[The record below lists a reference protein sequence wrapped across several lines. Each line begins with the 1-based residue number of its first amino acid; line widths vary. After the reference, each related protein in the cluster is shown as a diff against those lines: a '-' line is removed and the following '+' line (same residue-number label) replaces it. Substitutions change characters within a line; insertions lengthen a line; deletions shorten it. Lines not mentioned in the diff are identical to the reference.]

1 MAVLNTT
8 SPTDRPVAPTETPS
22 NTVPS
27 SRTRIAVWVTGFAY
41 VRLQK
46 TAGAVLD
53 RSGGVRYQASENDT
67 GTGPLAPDE
76 TWAGTER
83 FAPAHC
89 NSRAPVGSQGPCRA
103 GFRGAGTTPLAM
115 QRPKARRAPDTGPDH
130 DRRDGWRHAARRA
143 RRCRDWL
150 HGEPVRYARPSPR
163 TAPGVRRRC
172 RPRAA
177 RRSAAARRRV
187 PPPRPAT
194 ALCPRARP
202 S

>member
-76 TWAGTER
+76 PWAGTDR
-83 FAPAHC
+83 FAPARC
-89 NSRAPVGSQGPCRA
+89 DSRATGGLAGPMPAR
-103 GFRGAGTTPLAM
+103 FRGARATRLAM
-115 QRPKARRAPDTGPDH
+115 QRPKAGRVPDTGPDH
-130 DRRDGWRHAARRA
+130 GRRDGWRHAARRA

-150 HGEPVRYARPSPR
+150 HGE
-163 TAPGVRRRC
+163 
-172 RPRAA
+172 
-177 RRSAAARRRV
+177 
-187 PPPRPAT
+187 
-194 ALCPRARP
+194 
-202 S
+202 